1 MPDERAGGPGSRG
14 STVAGLAGAVGP
26 GSVDGRHLLLVG
38 AGLVLA
44 WLWPAA
50 SLWAATA

>member
-1 MPDERAGGPGSRG
+1 MPNERAGDDAN
-14 STVAGLAGAVGP
+14 TTADLADAGGP

-44 WLWPAA
+44 
-50 SLWAATA
+50 